1 MKKLAVG
8 PKGKGAVDIT
18 LPVERN
24 IKILSKVLDKDVS
37 EITVTMLDRPR
48 HNDLVAAVRRAG
60 ARLKLFNEGDVAA
73 AIATCFED
81 SGVDMLI
88 GTGGAPEG
96 VITAAALKSFG
107 GEFQG
112 ILHPMKDE
120 EIDRC
125 KHMGI
130 ENIDKVLYMNDL
142 AKGDELIFAATG
154 ISDGELLKGV
164 RYYSDNRI
172 KTQSVVVR
180 SHTGTVRFIDAMH
193 KLDKKPSYAKP

>member
-1 MKKLAVG
+1 MKKIAVG
-8 PKGKGAVDIT
+8 PKAKGAVDIT

-24 IKILSKVLDKDVS
+24 INILAKILDKDVS

-48 HNDLVAAVRRAG
+48 HKDLIKAVRKAG

-88 GTGGAPEG
+88 GIGGAPEG

-112 ILHPMKDE
+112 ILHPMKDS
-120 EIDRC
+120 EIERC
-125 KHMGI
+125 RKMGI
-130 ENIDKVLYMNDL
+130 EDINKVLYMDDL

-164 RYYSDNRI
+164 RYLGDNRI

-180 SHTGTVRFIDAMH
+180 SHTGTVRFIDAVH
-193 KLDKKPSYAKP
+193 KLDKKPKYAKP